1 VPTPGTN
8 AKRAFFGALDAV
20 TGTFHTADHDRQ
32 LAPHVVAFL
41 QRLADAYPDG
51 PRVTVL
57 WLPRY
62 AAHTATPVERIWGLM
77 TGDIAANRLTGR
89 ITELPLAARRF
100 FAHRAPHPP
109 YQSRSWTLTETVPNF
124 RRRA

>member
-1 VPTPGTN
+1 VPTPGTT

-77 TGDIAANRLTGR
+77 TGDIAANHLTGR
-89 ITELPLAARRF
+89 ITEPPLPPGASSPT
-100 FAHRAPHPP
+100 APPTS